1 MKVKAADIAK
11 ELGISKATVS
21 LALNDKPGVSERTRQ
36 EIFECREWLSQGRP
50 EETKVSDKNQIIKV
64 VITNR
69 ELKVVYG
76 AELDLWTDV
85 LAVFDSGAKRL
96 GYTVGV
102 TYVNMLRD
110 DIEGLTWECNQD
122 IVAGVILNGTEL
134 WPEDWEQFRGIDKPM
149 VIYDNDL
156 EELARYCVVI
166 DNRSGVNLAMS
177 HLYQHKKKHIL
188 YLSHQEEIYNFR
200 QRRKAFTEFIY
211 EHNLGMERNRIVEMG
226 TSIETVYRKMLNY
239 LENNNL
245 PEAFIM
251 ENYQVSIGVMR
262 ALREKK
268 IHVPEDIS
276 LVGIDEVP
284 SYTTGDCELTTIK
297 IPHTDRARLTMAFLE
312 REIEETEGIKSVIM
326 TKCKLIMGNSVK

>member
-36 EIFECREWLSQGRP
+36 EIFECREWLSKGRT
-50 EETKVSDKNQIIKV
+50 EETKVADKNQIIKV
-64 VITNR
+64 VIANR

-85 LAVFDSGAKRL
+85 LAVFDDGAKRL
-96 GYTVGV
+96 GYSVGV
-102 TYVNMLRD
+102 TYVNILRD
-110 DIEGLTWECNQD
+110 DMSALIDECNQD
-122 IVAGVILNGTEL
+122 FVAGVILNGTEL
-134 WPEDWEQFRGIDKPM
+134 QPEDWKQFRGINKPM

-156 EELARYCVVI
+156 EELVRYSVVI
-166 DNRSGVNLAMS
+166 DNHSGVNLAMN
-177 HLYQHKKKHIL
+177 HLYEKKKRHIL

-211 EHNLGMERNRIVEMG
+211 EHNLGIEQNRIVEMG
-226 TSIETVYRKMLNY
+226 TSIEKVYRNMLIY

-262 ALREKK
+262 ALRKKK
-268 IHVPEDIS
+268 IRVPEDIS